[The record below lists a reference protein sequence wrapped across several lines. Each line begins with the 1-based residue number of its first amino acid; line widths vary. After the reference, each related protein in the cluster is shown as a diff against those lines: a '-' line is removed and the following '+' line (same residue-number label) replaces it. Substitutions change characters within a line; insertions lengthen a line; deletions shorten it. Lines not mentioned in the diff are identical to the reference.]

1 MKLRGKAKEEFLRRM
16 ELGRRAAS
24 KKHHHKRKRHHKKR
38 REHVKITSGRNAGRS
53 YAVGSAALKR
63 ELRNSRR
70 RHTPHHTTMAKKRKS
85 SHRKHHRKHHRKG
98 SHKHGGVLGGNL
110 RSRFLPTTDEAIAAG
125 TAGVYGYLEGAA
137 AKDKEHVLAKMPV
150 PIASLGRS
158 GTVAV
163 GLWLLGALT
172 RRRFVRCMAR
182 GVVDVTAYQMLRRG
196 QMFGKGGDK
205 DVDFNIA
212 GLRRTTIDT
221 RTPAMIEAHLAQLD
235 DGDDDDSD

>member
-16 ELGRRAAS
+16 ARGRRAKA
-24 KKHHHKRKRHHKKR
+24 KRHHHKKR
-38 REHVKITSGRNAGRS
+38 RERVTITSGRNRGKS
-53 YAVGSAALKR
+53 YAVGTPALKR

-70 RHTPHHTTMAKKRKS
+70 RHTQHKTTMAKKKRKS
-85 SHRKHHRKHHRKG
+85 SHHRKSRKGHHRRGHHR
-98 SHKHGGVLGGNL
+98 HHGGLFGASGAGL
-110 RSRFLPTTDEAIAAG
+110 RSRWIPTGEEAIAAG
-125 TAGVYGYLEGAA
+125 TAGLYGYLEAA
-137 AKDKEHVLAKMPV
+137 ASKDKEHILAKMPV

-158 GTVAV
+158 GTVAG

-182 GVVDVTAYQMLRRG
+182 GALDVTAYQMFRRG
-196 QMFGKGGDK
+196 QMFGKGGDQ

-212 GLRRTTIDT
+212 GLRRQPIDT

-235 DGDDDDSD
+235 DDDDDA